1 MIDKLLMSAID
12 NKKHYYLTL
21 IALCL
26 PIVCMTLLQ
35 TLTLAYII
43 DAVFL
48 KGKSLIQVAW
58 PLIGLLLIFILRP
71 LLQALFEWHNRT
83 VTSKAKQ
90 TLRRRL
96 SESISQNY
104 QTLENENTTGYFA
117 TIACDGIESTDA
129 YFSEFVPQLFIMS
142 VNTLALLMVA
152 FYFDW
157 ISALIMMITAPLIPV
172 FMILIGKTAEGVN
185 QKQWQSL
192 KWMNGHLLDLLRG
205 MTTLHYFGKH
215 HQQSDAVA
223 RTSQSFKQKTM
234 SVLKLTFLSALA
246 LELTATLST
255 AVIAVSLGVRLLY
268 AQIPF
273 IAALSILL
281 MTPEYYLPLR
291 QLGLKYHAAMNAKAV
306 SAQLKPIF
314 ASETPTNLDIN
325 LGLGLGLTTDA
336 MTKPD
341 SFSANAITLHQINF
355 AYENANPIFKQF
367 SLEIPFGSSLAITGP
382 SGVGKT
388 TLLKLLL
395 GELTPQSGNGRLL
408 GEDYLSMSKEMRH
421 KKIAFVPQQPKV
433 FEGTLLENLRFGR
446 PEASLDDVKAFCDLS
461 AFSLIIDRLPEGL
474 DTLMGEGQQ
483 ALSGGETQLLA
494 ITRACIRKT
503 PILILDEPT
512 SALDPISEAL
522 ITEALSRIAKDKTL
536 IIAAHRKAS
545 VALCQHQLHLGGAHN
560 E

>member
-1 MIDKLLMSAID
+1 MIDKLLISAID
-12 NKKHYYLTL
+12 NKKRYYLTL
-21 IALCL
+21 IGLCL

-48 KGKSLIQVAW
+48 KGKSLIQLQW

-71 LLQALFEWHNRT
+71 LLQALFEWHNRK

-96 SESISQNY
+96 SQSLSQNY

-142 VNTLALLMVA
+142 INTLALLIVA

-205 MTTLHYFGKH
+205 MTTLHYFGRH

-268 AQIPF
+268 AQMPF

-314 ASETPTNLDIN
+314 ASEMPIN
-325 LGLGLGLTTDA
+325 LALKPNTTL
-336 MTKPD
+336 KPN
-341 SFSANAITLHQINF
+341 SFSAKAITLHQINF
-355 AYENANPIFKQF
+355 AYEKTNPIFKQF

-395 GELTPQSGNGRLL
+395 GELTPQSGNSRLL
-408 GEDYLSMSKEMRH
+408 GEDYLSMSKDQRH

-433 FEGTLLENLRFGR
+433 FEGTLLDNLRFGR
-446 PEASLDDVKAFCDLS
+446 PEASLDDVKYFCDLS

-474 DTLMGEGQQ
+474 DTPMGEGQQ

-512 SALDPISEAL
+512 SALDPISEGL

-545 VALCQHQLHLGGAHN
+545 VALCQHQLNLGGTHY

>member
-12 NKKHYYLTL
+12 NKKRYYLTL

-48 KGKSLIQVAW
+48 KGKSLIQVQW
-58 PLIGLLLIFILRP
+58 PLIGLLLIFIMRP
-71 LLQALFEWHNRT
+71 LLQAFFEWHNRT

-96 SESISQNY
+96 SQSISQNY

-142 VNTLALLMVA
+142 VNTLAMLMVA

-157 ISALIMMITAPLIPV
+157 ISAMIMMITAPLIPV
-172 FMILIGKTAEGVN
+172 FMMLIGKTAEGVN

-205 MTTLHYFGKH
+205 MTTLHYFEKH
-215 HQQSDAVA
+215 HQQSEAVA
-223 RTSQSFKQKTM
+223 RTSHSFKQKTM

-273 IAALSILL
+273 LAALSILL

-314 ASETPTNLDIN
+314 SSEMCIN
-325 LGLGLGLTTDA
+325 LESELNSGLTPEPTIN
-336 MTKPD
+336 PD
-341 SFSANAITLHQINF
+341 FFNEFAISLHQIDF
-355 AYENANPIFKQF
+355 AYKNANPIFKQF
-367 SLEIPFGSSLAITGP
+367 SLEIPYGSSLAITGP

-388 TLLKLLL
+388 TLLRLLL
-395 GELTPQSGNGRLL
+395 GELNPQSGNSRLF
-408 GEDYLSMSKEMRH
+408 GENYQWHSKEMRH
-421 KKIAFVPQQPKV
+421 AKIAFVPQQPKV
-433 FEGTLLENLRFGR
+433 FEGTLLDNLRFGR
-446 PEASLDDVKAFCDLS
+446 PEATLADVKAFCDLS
-461 AFSLIIDRLPEGL
+461 AFSSIIDRLPEGF
-474 DTLMGEGQQ
+474 DTPMGEGQQ

-522 ITEALSRIAKDKTL
+522 ITDALSRIAKDKTL

-545 VALCQHQLHLGGAHN
+545 VALCQHQLALGGVHH

>member
-12 NKKHYYLTL
+12 NKKRYYLTL

-48 KGKSLIQVAW
+48 KGKSLIQVQW

-71 LLQALFEWHNRT
+71 LLQALFEWHNRK

-96 SESISQNY
+96 SQSISQNY

-142 VNTLALLMVA
+142 VNTLALLIVA

-314 ASETPTNLDIN
+314 ASEIPTNLD
-325 LGLGLGLTTDA
+325 LTPNT
-336 MTKPD
+336 TLKLD

-367 SLEIPFGSSLAITGP
+367 SLKIPYGSSLAITGP

-395 GELTPQSGNGRLL
+395 GELIPQSGNGSLL
-408 GEDYLSMSKEMRH
+408 GEDYLSMSKEQRH
-421 KKIAFVPQQPKV
+421 EKIAFVPQQPKV
-433 FEGTLLENLRFGR
+433 FEGTLLDNLKFGR
-446 PEASLDDVKAFCDLS
+446 PEASLDDVKYFCDLS

-474 DTLMGEGQQ
+474 DTPMGEGQQ

-522 ITEALSRIAKDKTL
+522 ITTALSRITKDKTL

-545 VALCQHQLHLGGAHN
+545 VALCQHQLDLGGAHY